1 MIRNAPRCGFGMER
15 RETWL
20 RSGLF
25 SGVGRSRRVG
35 FSRIFAPRGSATL
48 GGQLSGTEAAKKI
61 RANFL
66 KWLIRGGVVLGV
78 AAAFLSTVTC
88 PLAAEST
95 AVQERSVLGAP
106 TGTAPHGEAPTLVN
120 GFNRQEWGL
129 TEAEWQRYQ
138 TLLQGIR
145 GSISPATLSPIEV
158 LGIHARD
165 DKERADY
172 ARRWA
177 KLMQEDTAR
186 ILAFQGAYDQAYA
199 TLSPGAPRAAIS
211 GQPLQAVDAAQ
222 AGDRLLLFVRLEDC
236 SRCEQ
241 RVGEALALRRTSGA
255 KLDIFVVGEA
265 TDDAIRAWAARL
277 RIDPAAVRDRR
288 LTLNHDR
295 GELVRVAG
303 VAATVPVLVRMREG
317 AAIRLETPFPS

>member
-48 GGQLSGTEAAKKI
+48 GGQFSGMEAAKKI

-95 AVQERSVLGAP
+95 PVQERSVLGTP
-106 TGTAPHGEAPTLVN
+106 TGTAPHGETPTLVN

-177 KLMQEDTAR
+177 KLMREDTAR
-186 ILAFQGAYDQAYA
+186 VLAFQGAYDQAYA
-199 TLSPGAPRAAIS
+199 ALSPGLPLAAIS
-211 GQPLQAVDAAQ
+211 GRPPQAVDAAR
-222 AGDRLLLFVRLEDC
+222 AGDRLLLFVRLDDC
-236 SRCEQ
+236 PRCEQ
-241 RVGEALALRRTSGA
+241 RVGEALALRRASGA
-255 KLDIFVVGEA
+255 TLDIYVIGGVA
-265 TDDAIRAWAARL
+265 DDAIRAWASRL
-277 RIDPAAVRDRR
+277 KIDPGVVRERR
-288 LTLNHDR
+288 VTLNHER
-295 GELVRVAG
+295 GELTGVAG
-303 VAATVPVLVRMREG
+303 IAATVPVLVRLRNG
-317 AAIRLETPFPS
+317 TVARLDTPL